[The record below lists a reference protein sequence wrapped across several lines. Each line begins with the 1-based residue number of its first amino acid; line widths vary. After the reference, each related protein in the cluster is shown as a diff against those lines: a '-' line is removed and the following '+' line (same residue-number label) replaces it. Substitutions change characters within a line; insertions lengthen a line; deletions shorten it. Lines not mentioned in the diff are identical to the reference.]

1 MAYDFSGVNQSLGN
15 DGGLSGIDVA
25 AVTIAVTLSADT
37 WAATSTPFNT
47 TSAFAAG
54 GSQTAINL
62 IAPVAAGA
70 FAIRVFYNWTT
81 TDGTWRTGDFAL
93 GQLLRIVVTYNR
105 AATTNDP
112 RMWVN
117 GTEQTLVELTTP
129 VGTAQTGTDGMR
141 AGENAAGGA
150 GL

>member
-1 MAYDFSGVNQSLGN
+1 MAYDFS
-15 DGGLSGIDVA
+15 
-25 AVTIAVTLSADT
+25 